1 MAAFNINI
9 VYEHFPI
16 ILQRDQFF
24 SFFFF
29 FETGSLYVAQADLEL
44 SILLPQ
50 LPKCWDFRDI
60 P

>member
-1 MAAFNINI
+1 MNIFLLSYKEINFI
-9 VYEHFPI
+9 P
-16 ILQRDQFF
+16 
-24 SFFFF
+24 FFFF